1 MVVYW
6 DSNRS
11 QNFTPGV
18 DEEYTRLTVQKGNSL
33 VTEFSVFWL
42 VPNQSY
48 IVQIEVGGVQIYVE
62 PLSASQMA
70 PGTTVPLHSD
80 LPI

>member
-1 MVVYW
+1 VVVYW

-42 VPNQSY
+42 VPNKNY
-48 IVQIEVGGVQIYVE
+48 YVE
-62 PLSASQMA
+62 VYLGDPD
-70 PGTTVPLHSD
+70 VPANREYFKIINKSE
-80 LPI
+80 